1 VLATAGN
8 LVFQGTA
15 AGEFSAYVASSGE
28 KVWSFPAQ
36 EGIVAPP
43 VSYAVRDEQYVLV
56 AVGWGGVF
64 PLLAGEIAKQG
75 SASGKK
81 GRLLAF
87 KLGGRQ
93 MLPVSDVEPRV
104 ANIPKPFGDAAL
116 VADGKVLY
124 HRFCGGCHGDAAV
137 SGGVLPDL
145 RRSGA
150 THHMAAWSA
159 IVRDGALQAR
169 GMVSFAK
176 ELTAENAEAIRA
188 YVTQRANEDPS
199 LVPPKKH

>member
-1 VLATAGN
+1 M
-8 LVFQGTA
+8 
-15 AGEFSAYVASSGE
+15 AYDARTGR

-43 VSYAVRDEQYVLV
+43 VSYLAGEEQYVLV

-64 PLLAGEIAKQG
+64 ALLAGEIAKQG
-75 SASGKK
+75 SVAGKH

-93 MLPVSDVEPRV
+93 TLPPAQIKQTRLAKLPER
-104 ANIPKPFGDAAL
+104 FGDAAT
-116 VADGKVLY
+116 VAEGKAMY
-124 HRFCGGCHGDAAV
+124 QRFCGGCHGDSAV

-150 THHMAAWSA
+150 TGDKAAWHA
-159 IVRDGALQAR
+159 IVRDGALRAR
-169 GMVSFAK
+169 GMVSFAN
-176 ELTAENAEAIRA
+176 ELTVDDAEAIRA
-188 YVTQRANEDPS
+188 YVAQRASEDPALWS
-199 LVPPKKH
+199 ATE